1 MQVEDSYTVKMFGT
15 KLQRNKKGSLQDI
28 ILMGI
33 VLLFFSITVL
43 VGLKIASEFRDNM
56 NNSGTFDGSDAV
68 VHVGDTVTKYTR
80 AIDNMFLFLV
90 FFMGIVTLI
99 LAALIRVHPIF
110 IPLFFIGLVMT
121 IFLAAVFANVYQSVS
136 ANAQLAGITATLP
149 FMNNIMLI
157 LPVIVG
163 IFGLIMMFVL
173 YKLWSIQQ

>member
-1 MQVEDSYTVKMFGT
+1 MEKMFGRN
-15 KLQRNKKGSLQDI
+15 LIRNKKGSLQDI

-33 VLLFFSITVL
+33 VLLFFSVVVII
-43 VGLKIASEFRDNM
+43 GLKVATEFKSNIDSNDA
-56 NNSGTFDGSDAV
+56 FD
-68 VHVGDTVTKYTR
+68 VGDSREMVGESITKYTR
-80 AIDNMFLFLV
+80 AVDNMFLFLV

-121 IFLAAVFANVYQSVS
+121 IFLTAVFANIYSEVS
-136 ANAQLAGITATLP
+136 SDTELSSITAGLP

-163 IFGLIMMFVL
+163 VFGFFMMFIL
-173 YKLWSIQQ
+173 YKLWSIS